1 MTGKRPLNKHV
12 CECGKQFFHTF
23 KHKKYCSNKCAHKY
37 KPSRT
42 YSDIT
47 RNSQYLKNY
56 GITLDT
62 YNFMFLEQE
71 GCCMICKI
79 HQSQCKQNL
88 HVDHDHETG
97 QVRGLLCQKCNH
109 ALGLFKDN
117 PQIIQAALEYVS

>member
-1 MTGKRPLNKHV
+1 
-12 CECGKQFFHTF
+12 
-23 KHKKYCSNKCAHKY
+23 
-37 KPSRT
+37 
-42 YSDIT
+42 
-47 RNSQYLKNY
+47 
-56 GITLDT
+56 
-62 YNFMFLEQE
+62 MFLEQE